1 MTTQTYA
8 VDGMTCSHC
17 AAAVTREL
25 GLVPGVSDVAVDV
38 DAGTVSVTAVQPPDD
53 DVVSAAI
60 AEAGYTVTGRR

>member
-1 MTTQTYA
+1 MTTQTYT
-8 VDGMTCSHC
+8 VEGMTCGHC

-38 DAGTVSVTAVQPPDD
+38 DAGTVAVMAVQPPDD
-53 DVVSAAI
+53 DVVSAAV